1 MGEKIVPEESPAKE
15 HVRDDEDGRDDGLQ
29 GDSALL
35 AFFRQPPD
43 WYIKQAKHCAR
54 EGASERLLKP
64 LASSVA
70 CEVFGSAAR
79 WQEVLAYIETALKE
93 RSRA

>member
-1 MGEKIVPEESPAKE
+1 
-15 HVRDDEDGRDDGLQ
+15 LQ
-29 GDSALL
+29 RDSALL
-35 AFFRQPPD
+35 DFFRQPPD
-43 WYIKQAKHCAR
+43 WYIKQATHCAK
-54 EGASERLLKP
+54 EGASDRLFKP

-70 CEVFGSAAR
+70 YEVFGSAAR

>member
-1 MGEKIVPEESPAKE
+1 VT
-15 HVRDDEDGRDDGLQ
+15 
-29 GDSALL
+29 
-35 AFFRQPPD
+35 D
-43 WYIKQAKHCAR
+43 WYTKQAKHRTR

-64 LASSVA
+64 LVSSVA
-70 CEVFGSAAR
+70 CEVFGSAVR